1 MLSARRS
8 LELALVTTFALA
20 SCTEPTNPPVMSDPS
35 VLNARPGTTTDPT
48 VTSTVPS
55 ASPRG
60 TTLDV
65 QINGSGFD
73 NGSQATMP
81 LHGVLDSRVH
91 VNSTRYVKSTQVV
104 ANVTITGDAV
114 IDAYDVVVVTAAGK
128 KGIGTEAFVVQL
140 QAEVMAGGYHVNAV
154 NQNGDA
160 VGDVT
165 NPVSTCNGP
174 LPTFW
179 RADGT
184 RVTLPL
190 GAFCGGSPLAI
201 NASGVIL
208 GSLSGGVSNSR
219 GLWIPSGGTYTLQ
232 VLAPAPDGYR
242 PLTDGALND
251 NNEIFAWGQ
260 GFARLYWWSA
270 ATGWLSVQVPAGA
283 TACQALA
290 AINNRGEMAAKCTVN
305 GVDNPYYWSS
315 HDAAPIALPR
325 PAGSALVWP
334 RDINDDGVIVGTG
347 LRWRPT
353 PSGYVYDVFPVGSP
367 SAIAPDGTMAGSVPG
382 SGSSGGSPAIFYSP
396 TSYQVL
402 ALTNGGRWGSA
413 GSIALTAGGIVV
425 GGTEANSKALR
436 WKFPTSP

>member
-1 MLSARRS
+1 MLRARRI
-8 LELALVTTFALA
+8 LELALAATFGLA
-20 SCTEPTNPPVMSDPS
+20 SCSEPTNPPVTLAPS
-35 VLNARPGTTTDPT
+35 IENARTAATTSPT

-81 LHGVLDSRVH
+81 LHGVLDPRVH
-91 VNSTRYVKSTQVV
+91 VNSTRYIKSTQVV
-104 ANVTITGDAV
+104 ANVTITGDALV
-114 IDAYDVVVVTAAGK
+114 DSYDVVVATASGK
-128 KGIGTEAFVVQL
+128 KGIGTEAFAVQF
-140 QAEVMAGGYHVNAV
+140 QAEVMAGGYHVNSV

-165 NPVSTCNGP
+165 NPVSTCTGP
-174 LPTFW
+174 LPTLW

-208 GSLSGGVSNSR
+208 GSLFGGVSNSR
-219 GLWIPSGGTYTLQ
+219 GMWIPSGGTYTLQ
-232 VLAPAPDGYR
+232 ILPPAPDGYR
-242 PLTDGALND
+242 PLTGGALND

-270 ATGWLSVQVPAGA
+270 GTGWLSMQVPAGA
-283 TACQALA
+283 TSCQAA
-290 AINNRGEMAAKCTVN
+290 NAINNRGEMAAKCTVN
-305 GVDNPYYWSS
+305 GVDNPFYWSS

-325 PAGSALVWP
+325 PPGTALVWP
-334 RDINDDGVIVGTG
+334 RDINDDGVMVGTG

-353 PSGYVYDVFPVGSP
+353 PSGYVYDVFPLGSAE
-367 SAIAPDGTMAGSVPG
+367 AIAPDGRMAGSVPG

-402 ALTNGGRWGSA
+402 AVTSNGKWGSA
-413 GSIALTAGGIVV
+413 GSIALTATGIVL

-436 WKFPTSP
+436 WKLP